1 MKALFMIEEIT
12 NHLNICLHFR
22 LFFWLLR
29 IIAAFLLAQLFPSH
43 SFLPDTVEDL
53 IRTSAEGQSL
63 EDVDARESV
72 ASWFSQGQRSKRPN
86 YRSWPSEGHVTA
98 MEDSP

>member
-1 MKALFMIEEIT
+1 M
-12 NHLNICLHFR
+12 
-22 LFFWLLR
+22 
-29 IIAAFLLAQLFPSH
+29 QLFGSLWWDGAQDCFMGLRGGFEKHCTRASLH
-43 SFLPDTVEDL
+43 SDTVEDL
-53 IRTSAEGQSL
+53 IRLSVEGPSL

-72 ASWFSQGQRSKRPN
+72 VSWFSQGQRSRKLN

>member
-1 MKALFMIEEIT
+1 MGWGAGLFYGFKGGGGGGGGGFEKHCT
-12 NHLNICLHFR
+12 R
-22 LFFWLLR
+22 ASLR
-29 IIAAFLLAQLFPSH
+29 SE
-43 SFLPDTVEDL
+43 TVEDL
-53 IRTSAEGQSL
+53 IRLSVEGPSL

-72 ASWFSQGQRSKRPN
+72 VSWFSQGQRSRKLN

>member
-1 MKALFMIEEIT
+1 M
-12 NHLNICLHFR
+12 
-22 LFFWLLR
+22 
-29 IIAAFLLAQLFPSH
+29 QLFGSLWWDGAQDCFMGLRGGFEKH
-43 SFLPDTVEDL
+43 CTRASLRSDTVEDL
-53 IRTSAEGQSL
+53 IRLSVEGPSL

-72 ASWFSQGQRSKRPN
+72 ASWFSHRQRSRKLN